1 MKAECVT
8 IDKLESNNGRDL
20 YKVRLG
26 TKLESFVRVAESYF
40 VRCLQSFRV
49 VDSPVVLPSREYF
62 ASWRDKT
69 FSCRRVCSVFS
80 CRISV
85 RVVVHVIAVTNCDQR
100 SIQIVPVHYIAH
112 TPCTYH
118 HRIQRCPARISVNSL
133 QNDSVSVDIRM
144 IKRMLYAP
152 LRGQARPP
160 RSCYLSH
167 FPAFEWLQKL
177 NSLIKN

>member
-1 MKAECVT
+1 M
-8 IDKLESNNGRDL
+8 
-20 YKVRLG
+20 
-26 TKLESFVRVAESYF
+26 
-40 VRCLQSFRV
+40 RCLQSFRV

-62 ASWRDKT
+62 ASWCDKT
-69 FSCRRVCSVFS
+69 FSCRRVFGRGANKDVELFPVFS
-80 CRISV
+80 SRISV
-85 RVVVHVIAVTNCDQR
+85 RVVVHVMAVTNCDQR

-133 QNDSVSVDIRM
+133 QKDSVSVDIRM

>member
-1 MKAECVT
+1 M
-8 IDKLESNNGRDL
+8 
-20 YKVRLG
+20 
-26 TKLESFVRVAESYF
+26 ESFVRVAESYF

-49 VDSPVVLPSREYF
+49 VDSPVVLTSREYF

-69 FSCRRVCSVFS
+69 FSCRRVFGRAANKDAELCSVFS
-80 CRISV
+80 CRMSV

-118 HRIQRCPARISVNSL
+118 HRIQRCSARICVNSL
-133 QNDSVSVDIRM
+133 QKNPVSVDIRM
-144 IKRMLYAP
+144 IKRRLYAP
-152 LRGQARPP
+152 LRGQARPQ

-167 FPAFEWLQKL
+167 FPAFKWLQKL
-177 NSLIKN
+177 NSLIKERR

>member
-1 MKAECVT
+1 M
-8 IDKLESNNGRDL
+8 R
-20 YKVRLG
+20 Y
-26 TKLESFVRVAESYF
+26 
-40 VRCLQSFRV
+40 LQSFRV

-69 FSCRRVCSVFS
+69 FSCRHVFGRAANKDAEVCSVFS

-133 QNDSVSVDIRM
+133 QKDSVSVDIR

-160 RSCYLSH
+160 TSCYLSH